1 MIGIYKITNPKGR
14 IYIRQSRDIEYRFS
28 TYKKVRQRLT
38 QQPKLYN
45 SIKKYGV
52 DAHKFEVVTEC
63 NEDELNILERYYQE
77 LFNCVK
83 EGLNCVYV
91 NENNGGFRHTE
102 ETKRKISEG
111 NKGNTKWLGKKL
123 TQEHKDKIS
132 KSKLGKKQNRSEE
145 GHIRIVEAASKR
157 VHQIDYDTKEII
169 ATFSSVA
176 EASRIT
182 KCSKTNIAKMC
193 NGSLKK
199 TQYRVGGFLW
209 RYD

>member
-14 IYIRQSRDIEYRFS
+14 IYIGQSRDIEYRFS

-83 EGLNCVYV
+83 E
-91 NENNGGFRHTE
+91 F
-102 ETKRKISEG
+102 
-111 NKGNTKWLGKKL
+111 
-123 TQEHKDKIS
+123 
-132 KSKLGKKQNRSEE
+132 
-145 GHIRIVEAASKR
+145 IR
-157 VHQIDYDTKEII
+157 
-169 ATFSSVA
+169 
-176 EASRIT
+176 
-182 KCSKTNIAKMC
+182 
-193 NGSLKK
+193 
-199 TQYRVGGFLW
+199 
-209 RYD
+209 